1 MPVFQLQ
8 AGHPAELCGIGGD
21 QRKTGSAGMT
31 GQEHIVRADHTT
43 LGFEKR
49 ANAPGFP
56 RGFSVKNQLAKWSV
70 SQITSRLACSFI
82 YAAGAARKCGD
93 ARFSQFSMSCRVNF
107 HANGFGVR
115 LLNSSYNANRTR
127 IASSFAKS
135 FGVNTFLWMIEK

>member
-1 MPVFQLQ
+1 
-8 AGHPAELCGIGGD
+8 
-21 QRKTGSAGMT
+21 
-31 GQEHIVRADHTT
+31 VRAEGWAEADKAEAQRNP
-43 LGFEKR
+43 GAKR
-49 ANAPGFP
+49 EHRIILRHAP
-56 RGFSVKNQLAKWSV
+56 
-70 SQITSRLACSFI
+70 
-82 YAAGAARKCGD
+82 RKCGE

>member
-1 MPVFQLQ
+1 MGDARDAAKKKSAKGSKAPAAKPVD
-8 AGHPAELCGIGGD
+8 E
-21 QRKTGSAGMT
+21 
-31 GQEHIVRADHTT
+31 
-43 LGFEKR
+43 
-49 ANAPGFP
+49 
-56 RGFSVKNQLAKWSV
+56 AKWSV
-70 SQITSRLACSFI
+70 SQIASRLACSCF
-82 YAAGAARKCGD
+82 YAAEAARKCGD